1 VRNRRPPAPPRAG
14 EQLTITTKE
23 IIAMATSKVTPIG
36 SRTGGTPV
44 YRAIADQVIT
54 QSTKQAFN
62 EYFRIV
68 AKQYP
73 KGNSGLAVKAFIA
86 ALRAD
91 LEWYERAE
99 AQRDADSA
107 KHKEART

>member
-1 VRNRRPPAPPRAG
+1 
-14 EQLTITTKE
+14 
-23 IIAMATSKVTPIG
+23 MATSNVTPI
-36 SRTGGTPV
+36 RARKGGTPA
-44 YRAIADQVIT
+44 YREIADQVIT

-91 LEWYERAE
+91 LEWYEQAE
-99 AQRDADSA
+99 AKRDADNGRA
-107 KHKEART
+107 KAARAVRS